1 MKRINAN
8 RFLLAMRAVAVSAS
22 FATAQENLLA
32 GAIGT
37 TVNSPEAFYNV
48 WQVFDKD
55 GRPVEDGFRKFSCF
69 TQARVSESSKAA
81 VYDDDP
87 DHNIYGDHEA
97 FSDGNYFIFM
107 KFPDKSH
114 VNAPH
119 YYCYPINIKEEGDFL
134 LTGCGQGHDK
144 VTAGVPD
151 EHNLLHQLEN
161 IAITFDKKVTPKEF
175 RIENN
180 ANGEPEVVAYAGTE
194 KVPVYRS
201 KVGGS
206 ATSLGG
212 NFSHTVHLT
221 PEHKYMTI
229 HGPAELVALGNLALM
244 PATAVIVNEILPDG
258 SSQSI
263 YFDLQGRHAGSDSGQ
278 LEKGIYIR
286 KTGAKTEKIVIR

>member
-1 MKRINAN
+1 MKRITAK
-8 RFLLAMRAVAVSAS
+8 RFLFAMLAVAVSAS

-55 GRPVEDGFRKFSCF
+55 GRLVEDGFRKFSCF

-87 DHNIYGDHEA
+87 NHNIYGDHEA

-134 LTGCGQGHDK
+134 CSKLCLSQTACPGKRARDSSIIIAVRRGFVKRQPPLCQ
-144 VTAGVPD
+144 VTVVM
-151 EHNLLHQLEN
+151 
-161 IAITFDKKVTPKEF
+161 IFD
-175 RIENN
+175 N
-180 ANGEPEVVAYAGTE
+180 
-194 KVPVYRS
+194 
-201 KVGGS
+201 
-206 ATSLGG
+206 
-212 NFSHTVHLT
+212 
-221 PEHKYMTI
+221 
-229 HGPAELVALGNLALM
+229 
-244 PATAVIVNEILPDG
+244 
-258 SSQSI
+258 
-263 YFDLQGRHAGSDSGQ
+263 
-278 LEKGIYIR
+278 
-286 KTGAKTEKIVIR
+286 